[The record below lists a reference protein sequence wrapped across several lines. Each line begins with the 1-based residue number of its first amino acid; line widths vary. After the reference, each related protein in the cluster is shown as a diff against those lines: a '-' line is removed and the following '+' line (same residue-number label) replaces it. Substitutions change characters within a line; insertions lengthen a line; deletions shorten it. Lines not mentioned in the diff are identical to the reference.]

1 MSATV
6 ANNPSE
12 SRYEVVVD
20 GKVGGYLSYELAD
33 GVIDLQHTVVQPSHR
48 GQGLAGLLAER
59 AFEDARAQDLG
70 VVPSCPFIA
79 GWVPDHPEVA
89 DLIVSPRTA

>member
-6 ANNPSE
+6 SNNPAE

-20 GKVGGYLSYELAD
+20 GELGGILGYVIED
-33 GVIDLQHTVVQPSHR
+33 GVIDLQHTVVMPSHR

-59 AFEDARAQDLG
+59 AFEDSRAQGLR
-70 VVPSCPFIA
+70 VLATCPFIT
-79 GWVPDHPEVA
+79 GWLPDHPEVA
-89 DLIVSPRTA
+89 DLLVTAPE

>member
-6 ANNPSE
+6 ANNPAE

-20 GKVGGYLSYELAD
+20 GEVGGHLAYRQSD
-33 GVIDLQHTVVQPSHR
+33 GVIDLHHTVVEPSHR

-59 AFEDARAQDLG
+59 AFEDAREQGLQ
-70 VVPSCPFIA
+70 VIPSCPFIA

-89 DLIVSPRTA
+89 DLVVPPSS

>member
-6 ANNPSE
+6 ANNPSA

-20 GKVGGYLSYELAD
+20 GEVGGFLAYRLAD

-59 AFEDARAQDLG
+59 AFEDARAQGLS
-70 VVPSCPFIA
+70 VIPSCPFIA
-79 GWVPDHPEVA
+79 GWVPEHPEVA
-89 DLIVSPRTA
+89 DLIVSPPSA

>member
-6 ANNPSE
+6 ANNPSM

-20 GKVGGYLSYELAD
+20 DKVGGFLSYEVAD

-59 AFEDARAQDLG
+59 AFDDARAQGLR
-70 VVPSCPFIA
+70 VIPSCPFIA

-89 DLIVSPRTA
+89 DLIVSPES

>member
-20 GKVGGYLSYELAD
+20 GEIGGFISYESAD
-33 GVIDLQHTVVQPSHR
+33 GVIDLQHTVVLPSHR

-59 AFEDARAQDLG
+59 AFDDARAQG
-70 VVPSCPFIA
+70 TRVIPSCPFVA
-79 GWVPDHPEVA
+79 GWVADHPEVA
-89 DLIVSPRTA
+89 DLVASPPTA